1 MPMYNLIVYSHNYS
15 DTSEVLW
22 QFKRSEVDAGNK
34 NYADITTAIPSSFM
48 YKLSLFA
55 NTEANEAKNS
65 VKRVVPLK
73 CLPNF
78 WRWLEIPFINCKV
91 ELSFMWNN
99 NIVDST
105 TFKIKDAEL
114 YVPACYPINKR
125 PCKTNKTTERKI
137 SLLQQI

>member
-15 DTSEVLW
+15 DT
-22 QFKRSEVDAGNK
+22 EVDAGNK

-78 WRWLEIPFINCKV
+78 WR
-91 ELSFMWNN
+91 
-99 NIVDST
+99 
-105 TFKIKDAEL
+105 
-114 YVPACYPINKR
+114 
-125 PCKTNKTTERKI
+125 
-137 SLLQQI
+137 

>member
-34 NYADITTAIPSSFM
+34 NYADITAAIPSSFM

-78 WRWLEIPFINCKV
+78 WR
-91 ELSFMWNN
+91 
-99 NIVDST
+99 
-105 TFKIKDAEL
+105 
-114 YVPACYPINKR
+114 
-125 PCKTNKTTERKI
+125 
-137 SLLQQI
+137 